1 MEYDRQDILD
11 KAAMAY
17 DHAEATIRA
26 MDSVFQNVTGSDYNA
41 ELTLA
46 QFDMILQGVLL
57 SVAMADGVFEPVE
70 QDFIRQFA
78 MHGDLLEY
86 IRNDSNGE
94 VDLTWDAI
102 AGLPEDV
109 TEGLVAVLPR
119 VLDDQCESFIY
130 PLAAVDFTYSQVGNV
145 ITTPGDFLKS
155 IEADMIR
162 IAGLLAFV
170 DSEDTDEDI
179 FSTTPRMRTSSR
191 LQKSMHLRQ
200 SASETS
206 CGVVTTMA
214 ALSPWI
220 IWQAESDSS
229 PVPGGKSR
237 IR

>member
-1 MEYDRQDILD
+1 MVEFDRQDILD
-11 KAAMAY
+11 KAAEAY

-26 MDSVFQNVTGSDYNA
+26 MDSVFQSVTGSRYDA

-57 SVAMADGVFEPVE
+57 SVALADGVFSPLE
-70 QDFIRQFA
+70 QDFVRQFA

-86 IRNDSNGE
+86 IKNDSNSSVE
-94 VDLTWDAI
+94 LTWDLI

-109 TEGLVAVLPR
+109 AAGLVSILPK

-145 ITTPGDFLKS
+145 ITTPGEFLQS

-170 DSEDTDEDI
+170 DSDGTDEEI
-179 FSTTPRMRTSSR
+179 NAAVAMIYELEGKHWREILSGRSLGPGTPAGLESG
-191 LQKSMHLRQ
+191 
-200 SASETS
+200 E
-206 CGVVTTMA
+206 
-214 ALSPWI
+214 
-220 IWQAESDSS
+220 ESD
-229 PVPGGKSR
+229 GE
-237 IR
+237 INL

>member
-1 MEYDRQDILD
+1 MVEFDRQDILD
-11 KAAMAY
+11 KAAEAY

-26 MDSVFQNVTGSDYNA
+26 MDSVFQSVTGSRYDA

-57 SVAMADGVFEPVE
+57 SVALADGVFSPLE
-70 QDFIRQFA
+70 QDFVRQFA

-86 IRNDSNGE
+86 IKNDSNSSVE
-94 VDLTWDAI
+94 LTWDLI

-109 TEGLVAVLPR
+109 AAGLVSILPK

-145 ITTPGDFLKS
+145 ITSPGEFLQS

-170 DSEDTDEDI
+170 DSEGTDEEINAAVAMIYELEGRHWREILSGRSLGPGTNPGLESGFGTEEGSGGDI
-179 FSTTPRMRTSSR
+179 S
-191 LQKSMHLRQ
+191 L
-200 SASETS
+200 
-206 CGVVTTMA
+206 
-214 ALSPWI
+214 
-220 IWQAESDSS
+220 
-229 PVPGGKSR
+229 
-237 IR
+237 